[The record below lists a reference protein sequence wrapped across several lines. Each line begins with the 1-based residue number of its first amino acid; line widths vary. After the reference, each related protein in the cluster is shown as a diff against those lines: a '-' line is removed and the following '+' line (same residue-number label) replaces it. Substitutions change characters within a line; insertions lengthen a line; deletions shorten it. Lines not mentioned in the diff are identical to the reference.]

1 MTAPLPAPG
10 SVMIDGDGDIYEIQG
25 PREPGK
31 VKFVLT
37 HGPLEIEGI
46 EAAADWHARVREY
59 AIRFMTPRE
68 VATFGRN
75 RQAGKALLDAT
86 RARKVARCGDMER
99 RVSACGGLT
108 LTGRS
113 KSTTAGARS

>member
-1 MTAPLPAPG
+1 
-10 SVMIDGDGDIYEIQG
+10 MIDCDGDIYEIQG

-37 HGPLEIEGI
+37 HGPLGIEGI
-46 EAAADWHARVREY
+46 EAAADWHTRAREH

-75 RQAGKALLDAT
+75 RQAGKALLDAA
-86 RARKVARCGDMER
+86 RARKAVCCA
-99 RVSACGGLT
+99 
-108 LTGRS
+108 
-113 KSTTAGARS
+113 